1 MHAFTKQNI
10 VIEKAEKNEVFLFY
24 KNMYSFLIP
33 AFPPIELLTLQRLE
47 RASLLFFNCLLSFD
61 NAIDSPRSPDFIKNI
76 RDGFFLHEKTV
87 IELTTIFTKE
97 SPFWKSFD
105 FIKEQYFLILQREYD
120 LTIKDETLSYETFC
134 KLAEGKSIFCL
145 AAITALCILTN
156 DYSNEDSLKNSILK
170 LHLGFQLLDDI
181 NDFPNDIKS
190 CQPNLAVSLV
200 RNYIRQNDISVLPN
214 DSVSYHKLLFI
225 SGIANNVLEDCIRTF
240 EQAISIIKELPLNG
254 YKEYIYNKIKKCRQ
268 TIFSIDQSLLKSE
281 QKKQLSSVKISH
293 QQNLAF
299 NKGLSSAIELADNFL
314 YSQLDEYL
322 WYDFL
327 TSMGQSSFWI
337 TGYVG
342 FNLSENNCSNNLLEK
357 VAAKLSKINYASYND
372 KMIQDADSSSFYIS
386 FLSRYNIPV

>member
-1 MHAFTKQNI
+1 M
-10 VIEKAEKNEVFLFY
+10 
-24 KNMYSFLIP
+24 
-33 AFPPIELLTLQRLE
+33 
-47 RASLLFFNCLLSFD
+47 
-61 NAIDSPRSPDFIKNI
+61 
-76 RDGFFLHEKTV
+76 
-87 IELTTIFTKE
+87 
-97 SPFWKSFD
+97 
-105 FIKEQYFLILQREYD
+105 
-120 LTIKDETLSYETFC
+120 
-134 KLAEGKSIFCL
+134 
-145 AAITALCILTN
+145 
-156 DYSNEDSLKNSILK
+156 NS
-170 LHLGFQLLDDI
+170 
-181 NDFPNDIKS
+181 
-190 CQPNLAVSLV
+190 
-200 RNYIRQNDISVLPN
+200 
-214 DSVSYHKLLFI
+214 
-225 SGIANNVLEDCIRTF
+225 
-240 EQAISIIKELPLNG
+240 
-254 YKEYIYNKIKKCRQ
+254 YNKIKKCRQ